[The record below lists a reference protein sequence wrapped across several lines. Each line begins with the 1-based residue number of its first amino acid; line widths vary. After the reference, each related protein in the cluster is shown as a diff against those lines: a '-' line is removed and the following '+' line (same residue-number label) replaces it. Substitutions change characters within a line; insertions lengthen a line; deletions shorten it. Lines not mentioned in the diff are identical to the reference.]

1 MFSLEMVTLTFN
13 NVERYIMRKKKIAE
27 ENNSVET
34 KEQIVDPTIE
44 LLKEL
49 IKVNQ
54 EIKEILLQLKN
65 RFI

>member
-1 MFSLEMVTLTFN
+1 
-13 NVERYIMRKKKIAE
+13 MRKKKITE

-54 EIKEILLQLKN
+54 EIKEILSKLKE

>member
-1 MFSLEMVTLTFN
+1 
-13 NVERYIMRKKKIAE
+13 MRKKKITE
-27 ENNSVET
+27 ENNLVET

-49 IKVNQ
+49 IKVNL

>member
-1 MFSLEMVTLTFN
+1 
-13 NVERYIMRKKKIAE
+13 MRKKKNEE
-27 ENNSVET
+27 ENNSVEI
-34 KEQIVDPTIE
+34 KEQIIDPTIE

-54 EIKEILLQLKN
+54 EIKEILLKLKD

>member
-1 MFSLEMVTLTFN
+1 
-13 NVERYIMRKKKIAE
+13 MRKKKITDPCHGQEKEFEKQLSEVEFAE
-27 ENNSVET
+27 E
-34 KEQIVDPTIE
+34 PTVE

>member
-1 MFSLEMVTLTFN
+1 MT
-13 NVERYIMRKKKIAE
+13 RKKKLEDKELEKIQFTE
-27 ENNSVET
+27 E
-34 KEQIVDPTIE
+34 PTIE

-49 IKVNQ
+49 IKVNL

>member
-1 MFSLEMVTLTFN
+1 
-13 NVERYIMRKKKIAE
+13 MRKKSDKQEIIKVEPEKI
-27 ENNSVET
+27 
-34 KEQIVDPTIE
+34 DPTIE

>member
-1 MFSLEMVTLTFN
+1 MTKK
-13 NVERYIMRKKKIAE
+13 IKKKEDKEFDKELEKIQFAE
-27 ENNSVET
+27 E
-34 KEQIVDPTIE
+34 PTVE

-54 EIKEILLQLKN
+54 EIKEILSRLKD